1 MRPPCF
7 SRPPYLL
14 EIIVAAVCLTVQ
26 MARREIKRDWS
37 FLAVVYILLFCRIVD
52 ILNPLFPLDPD
63 GFVYLTGIIIFICR

>member
-1 MRPPCF
+1 
-7 SRPPYLL
+7 
-14 EIIVAAVCLTVQ
+14 

-37 FLAVVYILLFCRIVD
+37 LLAVVYILLFCRIVD